1 MFCTHCRAPLAEG
14 AKFCKVCGKVA
25 AVAAVCPHC
34 QSPLAAEA
42 KFCRVCGAVLTQT
55 KMDAPAPATPSV
67 APPPESPALDTAP
80 IPPEKKKKR
89 GWAFL
94 LAGLFV
100 LLAAGIAAYVAL
112 SGKEADA
119 PEGSPQAAESAVTQ
133 TPSVQPE
140 TSSTVQPETSSTVQP
155 ETSAAR
161 PEEASS
167 VLPEASPAPP
177 VKASAPPVKA
187 SAPPPRTASER
198 RSAPAAEK
206 TPAPA
211 PAPPKTCD
219 GLSGFSILLCRTE
232 GAARFWR
239 CVPDGINWNN
249 DIPGCRRDAGVRSR
263 PY

>member
-1 MFCTHCRAPLAEG
+1 MFCAHCRAPLAEG

-25 AVAAVCPHC
+25 AVAAACPHC

-42 KFCRVCGAVLTQT
+42 KFCKVCGAVLTQILTQKT
-55 KMDAPAPATPSV
+55 KTDAPAPATPSV
-67 APPPESPALDTAP
+67 TPPPESPVLDAAP

-94 LAGLFV
+94 LAGVFV
-100 LLAAGIAAYVAL
+100 LLAAGVAAYVAF

-133 TPSVQPE
+133 TQSVQPE
-140 TSSTVQPETSSTVQP
+140 TSSTIQP
-155 ETSAAR
+155 ETSAAQ

-177 VKASAPPVKA
+177 VKASAPP
-187 SAPPPRTASER
+187 PGPTAATVSER

-206 TPAPA
+206 TPA

-232 GAARFWR
+232 GAARFWQ
-239 CVPDGINWNN
+239 CVPDGVNWNN
-249 DIPGCRRDAGVRSR
+249 DIPGCQRDAGVRNR